1 MVGMSY
7 IESRRFS
14 NGGTITGT
22 DPLTGYEPNFHYIS
36 FANASATKNLSGG
49 QPSRSASLAYFG
61 RLSWSYDSRYNLQAN
76 FRADAFDSS
85 KLSLQNRWGYFPSF
99 SAGWTISNEPF
110 FKDNVDRNM
119 VNQIKL
125 RASWG
130 RNGNISVLSNYPY
143 ATTISL
149 NSQKYQYSTTDP
161 SYSTGSKPSGLAN
174 PGLTWETSE
183 QIDLGLDARFFN
195 NRLTFAMDYYMKKTK
210 DLLVSVKPAAEVGIG
225 YHHQC
230 R

>member
-1 MVGMSY
+1 M
-7 IESRRFS
+7 
-14 NGGTITGT
+14 
-22 DPLTGYEPNFHYIS
+22 
-36 FANASATKNLSGG
+36 
-49 QPSRSASLAYFG
+49 
-61 RLSWSYDSRYNLQAN
+61 
-76 FRADAFDSS
+76 
-85 KLSLQNRWGYFPSF
+85 
-99 SAGWTISNEPF
+99 
-110 FKDNVDRNM
+110 DRNI

-130 RNGNISVLSNYPY
+130 RNGNISVLYNYPY

-225 YHHQC
+225 STTINAGNVDNSGLELELGWRDQIGDFSYSVNANMATLKNKVTYLDPTV
-230 R
+230 